1 MFERTSRSWKLVGHS
16 WKILLEDRHLLL
28 FPAISGLATLVTL
41 ASFLVPIIVAA
52 SGHEPSQ
59 GHGHESVPPWLYAV
73 GFLFYMLTF
82 FIAYYFN
89 VAVMHCAAMRM
100 DGRAPTLSDGFR
112 GANSHALDILGW
124 AAISATVGIILRT
137 VEQRLGLI
145 GRIVIGLVGCAW
157 TVVTYFAVPVLVF
170 ERVSAGD
177 AVRRSAQ
184 LLKSTWGDA
193 IIANTNTNVVFGLL
207 SLLGLVPIAA
217 GLYSASVGAPPAM
230 AAGMCSLA
238 VFYWLFL
245 GVVSSALRS
254 IFQVALYRYATTG
267 LAPAGYPQELLESQ
281 FIAKR
286 RGFFGR

>member
-1 MFERTSRSWKLVGHS
+1 MFERISRSWKLVGHS
-16 WKILLEDRHLLL
+16 WQILLEDRHLLV
-28 FPAISGLATLVTL
+28 FPAISGVATVATL
-41 ASFLVPIIVAA
+41 ASFLVPIGIALA
-52 SGHEPSQ
+52 RQ
-59 GHGHESVPPWLYAV
+59 GGDQPNVPPWMYAV

-89 VAVMHCAAMRM
+89 VAVMHCAALRM

-137 VEQRLGLI
+137 IEQRLGLV
-145 GRIVIGLVGCAW
+145 GRIVIGLIGCAW
-157 TVVTYFAVPVLVF
+157 AVVTYFAVPVLVF

-177 AVRRSAQ
+177 AVRRSAA
-184 LLKSTWGDA
+184 LLKNTWGDA
-193 IIANTNTNVVFGLL
+193 MVVNAGTNVVFGLL
-207 SLLGLVPIAA
+207 ALLGVVPVVIGGWLAGSGAPLPIAL
-217 GLYSASVGAPPAM
+217 GV
-230 AAGMCSLA
+230 CSLT

-245 GVVSSALRS
+245 GVVASALRS

-267 LAPAGYPQELLESQ
+267 LAPAGYPQDLLESQ

-286 RGFFGR
+286 RRGFFGR